1 MVTINMYVGRF
12 HICINPSILT
22 LMKGPY
28 DAIPTWQRVPF
39 HVADLNMTPTGEP
52 TIFELDF

>member
-1 MVTINMYVGRF
+1 MYVGRF